1 MPCTYKINFFVYVDC
16 SLLFVTL
23 FVSTTVAHSLLF
35 TNLYNYYYYFK
46 ASFEA
51 KMQGT
56 VVQYPQLGSILERV
70 CIGRKP
76 MLVALSL

>member
-1 MPCTYKINFFVYVDC
+1 MNFCVYVDC

-23 FVSTTVAHSLLF
+23 FLLRSVAHSLLF
-35 TNLYNYYYYFK
+35 TNYCYYYFK
-46 ASFEA
+46 SSFEA
-51 KMQGT
+51 KMQGA

-76 MLVALSL
+76 MLVALP